1 MCVAVPVQISKIVD
15 ENNILVRV
23 SDESDIQV
31 SSMMLV
37 EDFNVGDYVITH
49 AGFALRVLD
58 LEEAKETLKLF
69 SQISDALK
77 K

>member
-37 EDFNVGDYVITH
+37 EDFKVGDYVITH

-58 LEEAKETLKLF
+58 LEEARETLKLF

-77 K
+77 E